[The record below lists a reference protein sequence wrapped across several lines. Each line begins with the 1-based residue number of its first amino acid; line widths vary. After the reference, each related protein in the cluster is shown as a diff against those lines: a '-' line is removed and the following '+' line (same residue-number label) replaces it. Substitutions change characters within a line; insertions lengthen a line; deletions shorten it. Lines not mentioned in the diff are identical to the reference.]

1 MFYAAFSLTTEWM
14 MQISRLKE
22 ELQDDLV
29 AFVWSQWGQMGV
41 LAPSDRVDEWAADPE
56 ALLLLTFEVCREE
69 PRLFDEVLDWL
80 LVNERLVSLHRL
92 RNLAVDDN
100 DRALAGAVI
109 EWLGQRRRKSPP
121 RPQVEPDLQQG
132 AVPLFLR
139 DGALVERPDPAFL
152 AHGFLKSWIEPARRS
167 GHPDLTQPINFSFR
181 MRSLLGVGARAEVVR
196 ILLTVDVPGM
206 SLQAIAASSG
216 FTKRNV
222 QEAAA
227 SLRAAGTATSW
238 NLGNEQRF
246 DLPRERWLQL
256 LSLDSPPA
264 HRDWPRLFRALRM
277 LLRWLRN
284 PDTEHLSEY
293 MRASDARRLV
303 EEMSKDLRFAGV
315 SADPLGAI
323 GDQYW
328 PRFEAW
334 VRELGES
341 LA

>member
-1 MFYAAFSLTTEWM
+1 
-14 MQISRLKE
+14 
-22 ELQDDLV
+22 
-29 AFVWSQWGQMGV
+29 MGV
-41 LAPSDRVDEWAADPE
+41 LAPSERADQWAADPE
-56 ALLLLTFEVCREE
+56 ALLLLTLEVCREE

-92 RNLAVDDN
+92 RTLAVDDN

-109 EWLGQRRRKSPP
+109 EWLGRWRRKSPP
-121 RPQVEPDLQQG
+121 RPQVEPDRLLE
-132 AVPLFLR
+132 AAPLFLGER
-139 DGALVERPDPAFL
+139 ASVECPDPAFL

-167 GHPDLTQPINFSFR
+167 GYPDLTLPINFAFR

-196 ILLTVDVPGM
+196 VLLTVDAPAM

-222 QEAAA
+222 QEAAS
-227 SLRAAGTATSW
+227 SLRAAGTVTSW

-256 LSLDSPPA
+256 LSLDRSPA
-264 HRDWPRLFRALRM
+264 HRDWPQLFRALRV
-277 LLRWLRN
+277 LLRWLRS

-315 SADPLGAI
+315 SVDPLGTV

-328 PRFEAW
+328 PHFQSW

>member
-1 MFYAAFSLTTEWM
+1 
-14 MQISRLKE
+14 
-22 ELQDDLV
+22 
-29 AFVWSQWGQMGV
+29 MGV

-56 ALLLLTFEVCREE
+56 ALLLLTLEVCREE

-92 RNLAVDDN
+92 RNLAVDDG
-100 DRALAGAVI
+100 DRALAGAAI
-109 EWLGQRRRKSPP
+109 EWLGQRRRKSPS
-121 RPQVEPDLQQG
+121 RLQVEPDLQQG
-132 AVPLFLR
+132 AVPLFPGER
-139 DGALVERPDPAFL
+139 TSVERPDPAFL
-152 AHGFLKSWIEPARRS
+152 AHGLLKSWIEPARRS
-167 GHPDLTQPINFSFR
+167 GHPDLTQPINFAFR

-196 ILLTVDVPGM
+196 VLLTVDAPAM
-206 SLQAIAASSG
+206 SLQAIAAGSG

-227 SLRAAGTATSW
+227 SLRAAGTVTSW

-256 LSLDSPPA
+256 LSLDRPPV
-264 HRDWPRLFRALRM
+264 HRDWPQLFRALRV
-277 LLRWLRN
+277 LLRWLRD

-303 EEMSKDLRFAGV
+303 DEMSKDLRFAGV
-315 SADPLGAI
+315 AVEPSGTV

-328 PRFEAW
+328 PHFESW

-341 LA
+341 LG